1 VAGGGAVAPFARND
15 EWGNPVR
22 NFENWECD
30 TRGNGLGYGVVL
42 DDGSPAGP
50 HQYRSTLFG
59 NNLMGATTLWVRRPT
74 WHNMDGTLSDIS
86 EDLDPSGNDVLIL
99 TAEGI
104 APFTGES
111 ATLAA
116 AATNRAVQV
125 VEVVLRRQTTD
136 TVGPCGARTGQAGGG
151 SEGAGFSGCDPITGA
166 GVVAGMPTGSVTGS
180 GADATAVR

>member
-1 VAGGGAVAPFARND
+1 
-15 EWGNPVR
+15 
-22 NFENWECD
+22 
-30 TRGNGLGYGVVL
+30 
-42 DDGSPAGP
+42 
-50 HQYRSTLFG
+50 
-59 NNLMGATTLWVRRPT
+59 
-74 WHNMDGTLSDIS
+74 MDGTLSDIS